1 VITKL
6 DGAQHKIEA
15 VLDEGNR
22 QHANDVV
29 VRAGAQEPR
38 AQGRR
43 ARDRQRL
50 RSLSLCADGG
60 TQAPSAHLLGDANW
74 GWRGCPL
81 HQETAGLLGRLRS
94 AGRLPTPVARPFR
107 FAGPKQR
114 RARGWACFCP
124 RSEPAVSHGQTGSIE
139 AAAISPIRQ
148 RGHGDTR
155 CRRGQTPRPGAP
167 RTWLVRLPKESRVA
181 RRRLLTTDLPS
192 SRLADD
198 WPPPNGPASHRGSRP
213 RFHLKGIHAH
223 GTLCPRGLTPK
234 EE

>member
-1 VITKL
+1 MRSATRVWPSLPAPACRRRRSRTPPANWPTSVYPTPSF
-6 DGAQHKIEA
+6 GA
-15 VLDEGNR
+15 LPLSSCDDR
-22 QHANDVV
+22 
-29 VRAGAQEPR
+29 
-38 AQGRR
+38 
-43 ARDRQRL
+43 RQR
-50 RSLSLCADGG
+50 RRN
-60 TQAPSAHLLGDANW
+60 QPK
-74 GWRGCPL
+74 
-81 HQETAGLLGRLRS
+81 TAVR
-94 AGRLPTPVARPFR
+94 PPVASPITNKSGDSPPLYASRTQS
-107 FAGPKQR
+107 KR